1 MSKRRTNI
9 SIDPNVY
16 EKAKDL
22 GINISQ
28 TSERALQI
36 RIGSARQGTL
46 GSETPA
52 PLALTLAE
60 QNPAAPTPGTA
71 DQLDADEFL
80 TDFEQTCRVDWK
92 YAESTAHERMRYA
105 RKLVEHID
113 GHPLTASKQDLRAF
127 IQQYDDENN
136 IKTLRAIYAKYFNTE
151 IADSFELPPSHPKPK
166 KTPTK
171 DELRATYRELDS
183 DELRVA
189 FMILATSGIRRRELI
204 ELTAGDF
211 DRDDR
216 VIYPS
221 THDGQRTKR
230 QWVTFYSP
238 RAGRE
243 LERVYDFD
251 GMDSDEPLITYHRD
265 TVTRRIRQA
274 SERAGA
280 TTITP
285 QTLRVWFSN
294 EMNKLGVADRY
305 IDAFSGRTPTS
316 TLAKHYSDYTPRK
329 LQKVYEDANIT
340 VLD

>member
-16 EKAKDL
+16 EKAKEL

-36 RIGSARQGTL
+36 RIGSARQGTP

-60 QNPAAPTPGTA
+60 QNSAAPT
-71 DQLDADEFL
+71 Q
-80 TDFEQTCRVDWK
+80 
-92 YAESTAHERMRYA
+92 
-105 RKLVEHID
+105 
-113 GHPLTASKQDLRAF
+113 
-127 IQQYDDENN
+127 
-136 IKTLRAIYAKYFNTE
+136 
-151 IADSFELPPSHPKPK
+151 
-166 KTPTK
+166 
-171 DELRATYRELDS
+171 DELRATYRELDA

-189 FMILATSGIRRRELI
+189 FLILATSGIRRRELI

-251 GMDSDEPLITYHRD
+251 GMDSDEPIITFHRD

-274 SERAGA
+274 SERVEA

-294 EMNKLGVADRY
+294 EMNRLGVADRY

-329 LQKVYEDANIT
+329 LQEVYANAGIA
-340 VLD
+340 VFD

>member
-71 DQLDADEFL
+71 EQLDADEFL

-105 RKLVEHID
+105 RKLVEHLD

-127 IQQYDDENN
+127 LQQYDDENN
-136 IKTLRAIYAKYFNTE
+136 IKTVRAIYAKYFNTE

-171 DELRATYRELDS
+171 DELRETYRELES

-189 FMILATSGIRRRELI
+189 FLILATSGIRRRELI
-204 ELTAGDF
+204 ELTPADF
-211 DRDDR
+211 DQDDR
-216 VIYPS
+216 LLYPS
-221 THDGQRTKR
+221 TRDGQRTKR
-230 QWVTFYSP
+230 QWLTFYS
-238 RAGRE
+238 AGTETE
-243 LERVYDFD
+243 LKRVYDFPEL
-251 GMDSDEPLITYHRD
+251 SADEPLISYHSD
-265 TVTRRIRQA
+265 TLTRRFREA
-274 SERAGA
+274 SERAG
-280 TTITP
+280 TMRITP
-285 QTLRVWFSN
+285 QTLRVWFCN
-294 EMNKLGVADRY
+294 EMSRLGVPDRY
-305 IDAFSGRTPTS
+305 IDAFCGRTPS
-316 TLAKHYSDYTPRK
+316 SALAKHYSDYTPRK
-329 LQKVYEDANIT
+329 LQDIYENT
-340 VLD
+340 GLSVLP